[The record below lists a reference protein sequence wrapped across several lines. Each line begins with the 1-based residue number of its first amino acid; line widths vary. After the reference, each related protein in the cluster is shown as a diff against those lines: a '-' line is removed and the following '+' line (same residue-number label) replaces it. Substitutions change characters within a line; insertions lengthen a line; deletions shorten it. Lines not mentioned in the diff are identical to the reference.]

1 MPSTKY
7 MLQAQTTGRGG
18 EAMKNIIDTTKTVV
32 AMQKLLI
39 ICALCFVQ
47 VAKAQPIGRLSDWL
61 NQNAQADDYPL
72 GLMWQTPE
80 EFQRQE
86 KEKVELFRLL
96 NSLHDAKT
104 ISAKQHAGM
113 HKALLALPATG
124 RAKVNAANA
133 KWLEAQP
140 KKNPLLSEND
150 RVKLPIKPQTLRV
163 MLEDGTVCEL
173 LHKQGLFASDY
184 ARACTEKPR
193 PWVWVVQPDGR
204 VQKNGVATWNRQH
217 QDQPAPGA
225 WIWAPSK
232 DAFDEEFNRK
242 WATWLSYQGVSS
254 DVPLERFV
262 GYFRQI
268 TPPVEPASWLDLD
281 GKGLDYRPTANNWGN
296 AGLLQTPTA
305 RMRKEGY
312 FGLGFS
318 RARPYEQINLM
329 FQPLPW
335 MEAGFRY
342 TSILNRLYSGNDAFS
357 GDQTYKDKSIDLK
370 LRLLNESDW
379 LPEVAIGS
387 RDMGGTG
394 LFSSEYVVANKRF
407 GRLDY
412 SLGVGWG
419 YLGNKANM
427 RNPLSGV
434 LGQQMDVRPVND
446 VGVGGKFSANTWF
459 HGPAAMFGGVA
470 YHSPWDVVFKAEYDG
485 NDYQREP
492 LGNQL
497 AVRRPINLGL
507 VYTGWRGMDVS
518 LGYERGNQVSVGF
531 TLYTDFA
538 GLNMA
543 KVTDP
548 RLPPVSAK
556 RSGSVPDWQNTAKD
570 IEKFTQWHVEQI
582 YVKEDKVVVEASQS
596 SNPYPSERLNKALT
610 IVNRDAPA
618 SVQTIEVQH
627 KLASEVLA
635 AEVVDRGDW
644 VKSQTEPSRTNETIQ
659 PRQPTYAVNDDKGQP
674 QLMPNGLR
682 YTVDPGADLVQY
694 IGGPDGFLLYQ
705 MSAALRVGLSLPQDV
720 KLKGLA
726 RYRLFS
732 NYDRFREG
740 SKEEGLGGL
749 PRSRTYTREY
759 LLTSRTTLTNLTLS
773 KTARAS
779 ENIHWG
785 VYAGYFEEMFAGV
798 GAEVLYRLP
807 GSRWAV
813 GVDMNQVKQRD
824 FAQDFSFRDYK
835 TNTGHATGYWLTPIE
850 GVQASLSVGKYV
862 AGDKGATIRVAKVFS
877 NGSTMGFW
885 ATKTNVPPEV
895 FGEGS
900 FDKGIFWTIPF
911 DAFLTS
917 SSRSVAYFGWRPM
930 TRDGGS
936 KLTRPVNLFDE
947 TVWLNPEVNRFK
959 PAHPGN
965 DRVAP
970 DDRVEPRY

>member
-1 MPSTKY
+1 MYSQQIANFLKKLFIFYITSF
-7 MLQAQTTGRGG
+7 LQSSPAQT
-18 EAMKNIIDTTKTVV
+18 
-32 AMQKLLI
+32 
-39 ICALCFVQ
+39 FV
-47 VAKAQPIGRLSDWL
+47 RLSDWL
-61 NQNAQADDYPL
+61 DQNSQSESYAL

-80 EFQRQE
+80 ELQRQT
-86 KEKVELFRLL
+86 KEKMELVQLL
-96 NSLHDAKT
+96 HELLVSNKINS
-104 ISAKQHAGM
+104 KQHTSM
-113 HKALLALPATG
+113 LKILDALPATG
-124 RAKVNAANA
+124 RVRVSAANA
-133 KWLEAQP
+133 KWLEAHAIKNPVIGPKDKVNLP
-140 KKNPLLSEND
+140 KKPRS
-150 RVKLPIKPQTLRV
+150 LRV
-163 MLEDGTVCEL
+163 IDSDGTLCEL
-173 LHKQGLFASDY
+173 IHKQGLFAKDY
-184 ARACTEKPR
+184 VHACIQNPSS
-193 PWVWVVQPDGR
+193 WVWVVQPDGR
-204 VQKNGVATWNRQH
+204 VQKNGIALWNRQS
-217 QDQPAPGA
+217 QDQPAPGS

-232 DAFDEEFNRK
+232 DVFDEAFNRK
-242 WATWLSYQGVSS
+242 WANWLSYQGVSS
-254 DVPLERFV
+254 DVPLESFPS
-262 GYFRQI
+262 YFRQI
-268 TPPVEPASWLDLD
+268 TPQIEQSSWLDLD
-281 GKGLDYRPTANNWGN
+281 AKGLNYRPSANSWGN

-305 RMRKEGY
+305 RMRTEGY

-318 RARPYEQINLM
+318 RVWPYEQINLM

-335 MEAGFRY
+335 FEAGFRY
-342 TSILNRLYSGNDAFS
+342 TSILNRLYSSSDAFS
-357 GDQTYKDKSIDLK
+357 GNQSYKDKSIDFK
-370 LRLLNESDW
+370 LRVLNESDW
-379 LPEVAIGS
+379 LPEMAIGI
-387 RDMGGTG
+387 RDIGGTG
-394 LFSSEYVVANKRF
+394 LFSSEYVVANKQF

-412 SLGVGWG
+412 SLGLGWG

-427 RNPLSGV
+427 RNPLGSV
-434 LGQQMDVRPVND
+434 LGQQMDTRPVND
-446 VGVGGKFSANTWF
+446 IGVGGKFSTSTWF
-459 HGPAAMFGGVA
+459 HGPTALFGGVS
-470 YHSPWDVVFKAEYDG
+470 YHSPWDLVFKAEYDG
-485 NDYQREP
+485 NDYQHEP
-492 LGNQL
+492 MYNRLN
-497 AVRRPINLGL
+497 VKRPINIGL

-518 LGYERGNQVSVGF
+518 LGYERGNQVTVGF
-531 TLYTDFA
+531 TLYTDLA
-538 GLNMA
+538 GLNMP

-548 RLPPVSAK
+548 KLPPVSVQ
-556 RSGSVPDWQNTAKD
+556 RPSSVPDWQNTAKD

-582 YVKEDKVVVEASQS
+582 YTKEDKVVVEASQS
-596 SNPYPSERLNKALT
+596 NNPYPSERLNKAMT
-610 IVNRDAPA
+610 IINRDAPA

-627 KLASEVLA
+627 KLASDVLA
-635 AEVVDRGDW
+635 AEIVDRSEW
-644 VKSQTEPSRTNETIQ
+644 VKSQTEPNRTNETIQ
-659 PRQPTYAVNDDKGQP
+659 PKQPTYAVNDDRGQP
-674 QLMPNGLR
+674 QLMPEGLR

-705 MSAALRVGLSLPQDV
+705 MSAALRVGLTLPQDV
-720 KLKGLA
+720 KLKGMA

-740 SKEEGLGGL
+740 SKEEGVGAL

-785 VYAGYFEEMFAGV
+785 VYAGYFEEMFAGL
-798 GAEVLYRLP
+798 GAEVLYRQP

-862 AGDKGATIRVAKVFS
+862 AGDKGATIRVAKVFA